1 MAARA
6 NLEAKLSADT
16 SAYVR
21 SMAQAQAKTA
31 EFSAKSSASFKALG
45 NDFTNL
51 AGRLAGPLL
60 GAVSIQGLA
69 QITNE
74 LDEIGDSADN
84 LEVSARFLGALG
96 EAARLTGTDAA
107 TANTAMTRLLQT
119 IGDARRG
126 ETAALDIFARLG
138 IDVNE
143 LGSNEEAVYAVAR
156 ALGDFETNAER
167 ASAAADL
174 FGRQGKRLAELFAE
188 GETGLR
194 NQIAEVERAGL
205 VYSNAAVSTGQATKD
220 AGQNIGRFFKVGIAE
235 LGAGLA
241 QGGVF
246 LRNFID
252 EATTFGVSISEAAD
266 RANRAVVDMID
277 AQERAARA
285 QEGFEPPRGFAQ
297 PSGGFGAPF
306 LFGAPFG
313 QEGFAEFLRF
323 VTERQTLTGI
333 PLSSAGP
340 ATRGER
346 ASQAFWENALRDL
359 SNNRSPREDRG
370 SGEVSGINRDT
381 QLMLQELRRNTK
393 ALEQIEANTAP
404 LRE

>member
-31 EFSAKSSASFKALG
+31 EFSAKSSASFRALSS
-45 NDFTNL
+45 DFANL

-69 QITNE
+69 QITSE
-74 LDEIGDSADN
+74 LDEIGDAADN
-84 LEVSARFLGALG
+84 LEVSAQFLSALG
-96 EAARLTGTDAA
+96 QAARIAGTDAQ
-107 TANTAMTRLLQT
+107 TAETAMSRLLQT

-126 ETAALDIFARLG
+126 ETAALDIFRRLG
-138 IDVNE
+138 IDVND
-143 LGSNEEAVYAVAR
+143 LQSNEEAVYAIAR
-156 ALGDFETNAER
+156 ALGDYETNAER

-174 FGRQGKRLAELFAE
+174 FGRQGRKLAELFAE

-205 VYSNAAVSTGQATKD
+205 VYSNAAISTAQATKG
-220 AGQNIGRFFKVGIAE
+220 AGENIGRFFKVGIAE

-246 LRNFID
+246 LKNFID
-252 EATTFGVSISEAAD
+252 EATTFGVSIEEAAQ
-266 RANRAVVDMID
+266 RANAAVVDMID

-285 QEGFEPPRGFAQ
+285 SESLEPPRQPAQGGGGTGFA
-297 PSGGFGAPF
+297 APF
-306 LFGAPFG
+306 LFEAFRAVLPQLIEQGAAAQFRDLSRTFP
-313 QEGFAEFLRF
+313 
-323 VTERQTLTGI
+323 GI
-333 PLSSAGP
+333 PLRPEA
-340 ATRGER
+340 AELHEAVTRQQQRIDQEKGFIR
-346 ASQAFWENALRDL
+346 
-359 SNNRSPREDRG
+359 
-370 SGEVSGINRDT
+370 
-381 QLMLQELRRNTK
+381 LQFET
-393 ALEQIEANTAP
+393 IEALGDSARALQRTAGLLEKIESNTAV
-404 LRE
+404 LKQ